1 MFASNLNCDQKSK
14 EDMLSC
20 MQSKSLEE
28 IHSASDLG
36 FSNAPY
42 EGPLIWASVVDGD
55 FVSDPLMLFSFQF
68 LLKNKDVRRT
78 RATSVTSLLNVTTTS
93 GRMAYTDNNFSP

>member
-1 MFASNLNCDQKSK
+1 MLASNMDCNQKSK

-28 IHSASDLG
+28 IYSASDLG

-55 FVSDPLMLFSFQF
+55 FVSDPFFPQEAQCSKKWKDFITYESRAIFLYKWAVLFA
-68 LLKNKDVRRT
+68 LKGGIKNC
-78 RATSVTSLLNVTTTS
+78 
-93 GRMAYTDNNFSP
+93 F

>member
-1 MFASNLNCDQKSK
+1 MLASNMDCNQKSK
-14 EDMLSC
+14 EDILSC

-28 IHSASDLG
+28 IYSASDLG

-55 FVSDPLMLFSFQF
+55 FVSDPFFPQEAQCSKNGKILLLM
-68 LLKNKDVRRT
+68 
-78 RATSVTSLLNVTTTS
+78 SLENFFDTTELS
-93 GRMAYTDNNFSP
+93 YLC

>member
-1 MFASNLNCDQKSK
+1 MKSIKKTQQIQYYIPSPSWGRTKIEKAVQYANMLASNLNCDQKSK

-55 FVSDPLMLFSFQF
+55 FVSDPFFPQE
-68 LLKNKDVRRT
+68 
-78 RATSVTSLLNVTTTS
+78 A
-93 GRMAYTDNNFSP
+93 